1 MSGSSLAL
9 LSPWPSW
16 LPLMPPSCSCY
27 KQCYKYFVVK
37 EFFFN
42 SFLCLQRQMA
52 LSGLPSVR
60 VHWGPAC
67 LWPWIVTGPVYLQS
81 VTAYFDKT
89 SLPSVCD
96 HGLWHDQSTS
106 SLWPWIVTG
115 PVYLQ
120 SVTMDCDRTG
130 LPSVCD
136 HGLWQDRSTFSLWPW
151 TVTGPVYL
159 QSVSMDCD
167 RTGLPSVCDHG
178 LWQDYFPS
186 SGHYL
191 FSSSDLF
198 YTMVFCV
205 KRHLPAN
212 HCL

>member
-1 MSGSSLAL
+1 MSGSSLTL

-37 EFFFN
+37 EFFVN

-81 VTAYFDKT
+81 VTAYFDRT

-106 SLWPWIVTG
+106 NLWPWIVTG

-120 SVTMDCDRTG
+120 SVNMDFDRIVFLHPVTIY
-130 LPSVCD
+130 SVHQICFTR
-136 HGLWQDRSTFSLWPW
+136 WSAA
-151 TVTGPVYL
+151 
-159 QSVSMDCD
+159 
-167 RTGLPSVCDHG
+167 
-178 LWQDYFPS
+178 S
-186 SGHYL
+186 SGTFQQITAL
-191 FSSSDLF
+191 KKE
-198 YTMVFCV
+198 
-205 KRHLPAN
+205 KRKKEKNFAVSNMCPNWTSPDTRLLNWWSRATVLIIPRVTWRRI
-212 HCL
+212 